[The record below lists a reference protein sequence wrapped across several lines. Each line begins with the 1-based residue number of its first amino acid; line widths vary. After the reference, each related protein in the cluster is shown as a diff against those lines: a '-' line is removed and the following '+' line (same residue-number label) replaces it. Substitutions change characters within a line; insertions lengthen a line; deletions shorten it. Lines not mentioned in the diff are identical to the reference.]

1 MGWFNHQTSFVRSRK
16 VATSWKLILACFGS
30 LLAGYA
36 SVSLLDNIVCMA
48 CSVSFPRNRAAVV
61 GYLKAVLATAGGLWA
76 LLWVQV
82 FKDRYGLLPFMAIS
96 AIASFTVGVLSLSS
110 MKVLPNQCR
119 ERVQS
124 QGDLVQSILE
134 SIFLLTRKAEKLL
147 Q

>member
-1 MGWFNHQTSFVRSRK
+1 
-16 VATSWKLILACFGS
+16 
-30 LLAGYA
+30 
-36 SVSLLDNIVCMA
+36 MA

-124 QGDLVQSILE
+124 QGDLVL
-134 SIFLLTRKAEKLL
+134 IFLNPYLGVSKNRGTTKSSISIGFSI
-147 Q
+147 